1 MHERVAVTL
10 LHEIENTAE
19 LHQCNFRKKKDTSM
33 IDTHVCYNVSRVA
46 VAIALDPSVA
56 QIPLRCIVHPH
67 HLERGSLK
75 SVAS

>member
-1 MHERVAVTL
+1 
-10 LHEIENTAE
+10 
-19 LHQCNFRKKKDTSM
+19 M

-75 SVAS
+75 SIAS